1 MVRAMSEEYAN
12 DLQNLVNLFGVDV
25 EVEHR
30 QEDDG
35 FGVSDEFSI
44 KADNFE
50 ETFSQSYNLDE
61 KDPLK
66 RKSVKKHRAK
76 RALYD
81 KLSKRFGITL
91 PWGCLTGVRPTKLA
105 RELVENGQVKEFLVP
120 EVLEKDYCVSRD
132 KAKLVSMILKNQK
145 CIIRNDKLVDL
156 YINIPVCPSRCLY
169 CSFISS
175 EIGAVKGLIDN
186 YLECLVRELEA
197 VKQVIKDKTYMVR
210 TIYIGGGTPSVLSAD
225 QLDFLLSALNFPV
238 DEFTVECG
246 RPDTITEDKLAVLK
260 KHRVTR
266 ISVNPQTFCEAT
278 LKRIGRPHK
287 NAQVLKAYQMALE
300 KGFVVNMDIIA
311 GLPGEKFG
319 IFKRTIA
326 TLLDLYP
333 ENITVHTLSVKNGA
347 LLKNSGTVL
356 SEKDIAKMVDYAEKT
371 LIERGYKP
379 YYLYRQKNQL
389 GGLENVGFFR
399 DDHVCIFNIDSMEET
414 ASVIACGAGAMSK
427 RVFNMENRIER
438 QSNPK
443 FLADYIA
450 RIDEII
456 TKKKDFFA

>member
-1 MVRAMSEEYAN
+1 MSKAINEEYAN
-12 DLQNLVNLFGVDV
+12 DLQNLINLFGVQV
-25 EVEHR
+25 EFEHE

-35 FGVSDEFSI
+35 FNVNDQFYLKGQ
-44 KADNFE
+44 NFE
-50 ETFSQSYNLDE
+50 EHFSQSYNLDE
-61 KDPLK
+61 KDELK
-66 RKSVKKHRAK
+66 RKSKKKHMTK

-91 PWGCLTGVRPTKLA
+91 PWGSLTGVRPTKLA
-105 RELVENGQVKEFLVP
+105 RELVESGQVKEFLIP
-120 EVLEKDYCVSRD
+120 EVLEKEYRVSRD

-145 CIIRNDKLVDL
+145 CIIRNDKLIDL
-156 YINIPVCPSRCLY
+156 YINIPVCPTRCLY

-175 EIGAVKGLIDN
+175 EIDKVRGQIDD
-186 YLECLVRELEA
+186 YLNCLVREIQEVEKL
-197 VKQVIKDKTYMVR
+197 IKEKSYMVR
-210 TIYIGGGTPSVLSAD
+210 TIYIGGGTPSVLSAE
-225 QLDFLLSALNFPV
+225 QLDFLLRNINFPV

-246 RPDTITEDKLAVLK
+246 RVDTITAEKLDVLK
-260 KHRVTR
+260 RYKVTR

-300 KGFVVNMDIIA
+300 RGFVVNMDIIA

-319 IFKRTIA
+319 IFKRTMG
-326 TLLDLYP
+326 TLLELYP

-356 SEKDIAKMVDYAEKT
+356 SDKDIGKMIDYAEK
-371 LIERGYKP
+371 LLLENGYKP

-389 GGLENVGFFR
+389 GGLENVGYFR
-399 DDHVCIFNIDSMEET
+399 DENLCVFNIDSMEET

-427 RVFNMENRIER
+427 RVFSTENRIER
-438 QSNPK
+438 EANPK
-443 FLADYIA
+443 FLGDYIS
-450 RIDEII
+450 RIEEII
-456 TKKKDFFA
+456 KKKREFFS